1 MLFLMLIGAEIF
13 NSFLIIS
20 NIPFLMAEFVSGLPV
35 SPYFTLVLILLVYIA
50 LGCIMPILPAIVLTV
65 PIFLPVITSYG
76 FDPIWFGV
84 LMVMMAEI
92 GQITPPV
99 GLNVFALRGV
109 AKDVPLST
117 IFKGV
122 TPFLATDV
130 FRVILVLIFPAIALY
145 LPSLMS

>member
-1 MLFLMLIGAEIF
+1 
-13 NSFLIIS
+13 
-20 NIPFLMAEFVSGLPV
+20 
-35 SPYFTLVLILLVYIA
+35 
-50 LGCIMPILPAIVLTV
+50 
-65 PIFLPVITSYG
+65 
-76 FDPIWFGV
+76 
-84 LMVMMAEI
+84 MVMMAEI

-145 LPSLMS
+145 LPTLMS